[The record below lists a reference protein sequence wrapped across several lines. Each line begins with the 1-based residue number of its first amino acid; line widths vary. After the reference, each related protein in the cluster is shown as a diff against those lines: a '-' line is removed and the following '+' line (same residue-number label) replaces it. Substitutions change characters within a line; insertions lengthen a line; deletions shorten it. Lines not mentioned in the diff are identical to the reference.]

1 MNFKSLE
8 ELMDRLT
15 AWRIPGAEIE
25 VYKNNE
31 RVFKYASGYADL
43 ESKKPIDG
51 SLYFLYST
59 SKVATSAA
67 VMQLLERGE
76 ILLTDPIKEY
86 MPEFS
91 EMYIKKEVEPG
102 KFELVRAKND
112 ITIMHL
118 LSMTAGFNY
127 NWNIPAVN
135 SVKAATNGKSPTRE
149 IVRAIAQAPLQFE
162 PGEHWSYSL
171 CLDVLGGFVEV
182 VSGKKFSEY
191 VKENIF
197 DPIGMSDSTYRF
209 TEEVKNRMAKQ
220 YRFDDEKGIAIE
232 EGFKNNHTIGVGS
245 EFDSGGAGVISNV
258 SDYAKFAS
266 ALANGGVAPNGER
279 ILSPGTIEL
288 MRTNLL
294 SEQALKDVT

>member
-102 KFELVRAKND
+102 KFELVRAK
-112 ITIMHL
+112 TI
-118 LSMTAGFNY
+118 
-127 NWNIPAVN
+127 
-135 SVKAATNGKSPTRE
+135 
-149 IVRAIAQAPLQFE
+149 
-162 PGEHWSYSL
+162 
-171 CLDVLGGFVEV
+171 
-182 VSGKKFSEY
+182 
-191 VKENIF
+191 
-197 DPIGMSDSTYRF
+197 
-209 TEEVKNRMAKQ
+209 
-220 YRFDDEKGIAIE
+220 
-232 EGFKNNHTIGVGS
+232 
-245 EFDSGGAGVISNV
+245 
-258 SDYAKFAS
+258 
-266 ALANGGVAPNGER
+266 
-279 ILSPGTIEL
+279 
-288 MRTNLL
+288 
-294 SEQALKDVT
+294 